1 MEITELPVPDTMVAG
16 GELRR
21 DPGGDRAPAGHAR
34 LAGDDVSGWQY
45 ADVWDVVAEI
55 RGSAPALVHG
65 DRRVSWSAF
74 RDRAASVAS
83 ALVEGGAQQGDRVAQ
98 YLYNG
103 PEYLEVSY
111 ATYQAGLTPVN
122 TNYRYRADEL
132 TYLWDNADAV
142 AVVFHG
148 CFADT
153 VKPLRDRVPTV
164 RRWLWVDDGSGP
176 CPAWAEPYEA
186 LASGGTGTYVAPW
199 GRSGDDVIMIYTGGT
214 TGTPKGVMWR
224 HDDMYR
230 AFNTAGDPA
239 EHDLDAV
246 RRALAGT
253 DRGPIG
259 IPGSPL
265 MHATGYMFSV
275 SMLTQGG
282 TAVTLTNR
290 CFDAAAILDAIER
303 EGVQSVAMVGDA
315 FARPVL
321 EALDAAP
328 GRWDL
333 SSLQMLVSAGV
344 MWSAETKAAL
354 AGHLP
359 TTLLVDLLGSTEAH
373 GLGSAVAA
381 PGGDAETAR
390 FKLGPHAMV
399 IDEEDRVLGP
409 GETGMLAVGGPCPV
423 GYHKDPDKT
432 ARTFRVVGG
441 QRVSIPG
448 DWARLE
454 SDGTITLLGRGSLCI
469 NTGGEKVFPE
479 EVEEALE
486 THPAVRDSTVVSVPD
501 TRLGEA
507 IAAAVELHDGA
518 TATPDDL
525 VAHVKARIAG
535 YKAPKHVLL
544 VDDVGRAAN
553 GKADYAGVRRR
564 LLEALDPVTT

>member
-1 MEITELPVPDTMVAG
+1 M
-16 GELRR
+16 
-21 DPGGDRAPAGHAR
+21 
-34 LAGDDVSGWQY
+34 SSWQY

-55 RGSAPALVHG
+55 RGGAPALVHG

-74 RDRAASVAS
+74 RDRAAGVAR

-153 VKPLRDRVPTV
+153 VEPLRDRVPTV

-186 LASGGTGTYVAPW
+186 LASGGTGPYVAPW
-199 GRSGDDVIMIYTGGT
+199 GRSGDDVVMIYTGGT

-239 EHDLDAV
+239 ERDLDAV
-246 RRALAGT
+246 RRRLAGA
-253 DRGPIG
+253 DLGPIG

-290 CFDAAAILDAIER
+290 RFDAAAILDTIER
-303 EGVQSVAMVGDA
+303 EGVEAMAMVGDA
-315 FARPVL
+315 FARPIL
-321 EALDAAP
+321 EVLDADP

-333 SSLQMLVSAGV
+333 SSLTMLVSAGV

-354 AGHLP
+354 ARHLP
-359 TTLLVDLLGSTEAH
+359 TTLLVDVLGSTEAH
-373 GLGSAVAA
+373 GMGSAVSA
-381 PGGDAETAR
+381 PGSDASTAT
-390 FKLGPHAMV
+390 FKLGAHALV
-399 IDEEDRVLGP
+399 IDDDGNVLGP
-409 GETGMLAVGGPCPV
+409 GGTGMLAAGGPCPV
-423 GYHKDPDKT
+423 GYHKDPEKT
-432 ARTFRVVGG
+432 ARTFRMVEG
-441 QRVSIPG
+441 QRVSVPG
-448 DWARLE
+448 DWARVE
-454 SDGTITLLGRGSLCI
+454 ADGSITLLGRGSLCI

-486 THPAVRDSTVVSVPD
+486 THPAVRDSTVVGVPD
-501 TRLGEA
+501 PRLGEA
-507 IAAAVELHDGA
+507 IAAVVELADGA
-518 TATPDDL
+518 AATPDEL
-525 VAHVKARIAG
+525 IAHVKTRIAG
-535 YKAPKHVLL
+535 YKAPRHVLV

-553 GKADYAGVRRR
+553 GKADYAGARARIQDHLAR
-564 LLEALDPVTT
+564 TPA